1 MFGWGGAEEL
11 LCDHCLLSSF
21 YLSTQEVRGRVHW
34 SGVRF
39 PRVQDLMEQAEVDV
53 LSCMSFPK
61 EHWPQ
66 IASTNPI
73 ERLNREIK
81 RRSQVVGIFPN
92 DASVLRLVGA
102 LMGEQT
108 DEWQVSRRYMSQE
121 SLKKVTGPDQKQSGR
136 DPGRAA

>member
-1 MFGWGGAEEL
+1 MA
-11 LCDHCLLSSF
+11 
-21 YLSTQEVRGRVHW
+21 
-34 SGVRF
+34 
-39 PRVQDLMEQAEVDV
+39 
-53 LSCMSFPK
+53 FPK

-121 SLKKVTGPDQKQSGR
+121 SLQKVTGPDQKPQSGINVLA
-136 DPGRAA
+136 PHFHAATGAPSRPLPRHP

>member
-1 MFGWGGAEEL
+1 VSII
-11 LCDHCLLSSF
+11 D
-21 YLSTQEVRGRVHW
+21 STG
-34 SGVRF
+34 
-39 PRVQDLMEQAEVDV
+39 
-53 LSCMSFPK
+53 
-61 EHWPQ
+61 HWPQ

-121 SLKKVTGPDQKQSGR
+121 SLQTRSLGPTKSRNQARAGPHKLCLEKSRALQCQSQTGMMTHERVGHIWPS
-136 DPGRAA
+136 